1 MAGIHLDI
9 TERKRTEGALRSQL
23 RILELIAASQR
34 LPNILNSVVAH
45 VEEQLPEFV
54 CSILLLNNDDATL
67 HAGAAPN
74 IPREFSESIEGLKIG
89 PDVGSCGTAAYLR
102 KTVIVSDIATDP
114 LWKNYRDFAL
124 GFGFRSCWSAPIF
137 AGGRPKPGNPSDRVL
152 GTFALYGRE
161 PAAPTQEH
169 LRIVSAAANLAGIA
183 IQRHANEEAIR
194 DSEDRLR
201 TLLENLENVAVQ
213 AYEPN
218 GTITFW
224 NKASER
230 VYGYAADE
238 AMGQDIIQLLHSD
251 ETQSFERN
259 LIASALQGIE
269 LPRPEEVEVSRQD
282 GSRITTYTKRV
293 LHRRPGRPP
302 EFFRFDVDITDK
314 KRAEQ
319 ELAQRQ
325 AELFHTSRLSTLG
338 QMVAALS
345 HELAQP
351 LTAIGN
357 YASASAQ
364 MLGHPLPQAPEDL
377 HSYVEAI
384 SHESQR
390 CIAILQRLR
399 DFSRRT
405 PPRRSTCDARQLVED
420 AVDLVRAELRRR
432 NVTLHMVFEEPLP
445 PMIADQIQLQQVLV
459 NLLTN
464 AIDAVRNEPVGHRTI
479 KIRMGQVSKEAKEKE
494 KEQEKEKVAEEL
506 ELVVADSGTG
516 FSSDD
521 LDRLFEPFFTT
532 KPEGMGIGLNICQS
546 IVRQHGGQIEA
557 RNNERGGATFVV
569 RLPLTQE

>member
-1 MAGIHLDI
+1 M
-9 TERKRTEGALRSQL
+9 
-23 RILELIAASQR
+23 
-34 LPNILNSVVAH
+34 
-45 VEEQLPEFV
+45 
-54 CSILLLNNDDATL
+54 
-67 HAGAAPN
+67 
-74 IPREFSESIEGLKIG
+74 
-89 PDVGSCGTAAYLR
+89 
-102 KTVIVSDIATDP
+102 
-114 LWKNYRDFAL
+114 
-124 GFGFRSCWSAPIF
+124 
-137 AGGRPKPGNPSDRVL
+137 
-152 GTFALYGRE
+152 
-161 PAAPTQEH
+161 
-169 LRIVSAAANLAGIA
+169 RIVSAAANLAGIA
-183 IQRHANEEAIR
+183 IERHASEEAIR
-194 DSEDRLR
+194 DSENRLR

-224 NKASER
+224 NKTSER
-230 VYGYAADE
+230 VYGYTADE
-238 AMGQDIIQLLHSD
+238 ALGQDIIQLLHSD

-259 LIASALQGIE
+259 LIASALQGVV

-282 GSRITTYTKRV
+282 GSKITTYTKRI

-364 MLGHPLPQAPEDL
+364 MLGHPLPQAPQDL

-432 NVTLHMVFEEPLP
+432 NVTLHMVFKEPLP

-464 AIDAVRNEPVGHRTI
+464 AIDAVRNQPVGHRTI
-479 KIRMGQVSKEAKEKE
+479 KIHVGQVSSEAKEKE
-494 KEQEKEKVAEEL
+494 QVVEEL
-506 ELVVADSGTG
+506 ELAVADSGTG

-569 RLPLTQE
+569 RLPFIQE

>member
-1 MAGIHLDI
+1 M
-9 TERKRTEGALRSQL
+9 
-23 RILELIAASQR
+23 
-34 LPNILNSVVAH
+34 
-45 VEEQLPEFV
+45 
-54 CSILLLNNDDATL
+54 
-67 HAGAAPN
+67 
-74 IPREFSESIEGLKIG
+74 
-89 PDVGSCGTAAYLR
+89 
-102 KTVIVSDIATDP
+102 
-114 LWKNYRDFAL
+114 
-124 GFGFRSCWSAPIF
+124 
-137 AGGRPKPGNPSDRVL
+137 
-152 GTFALYGRE
+152 
-161 PAAPTQEH
+161 
-169 LRIVSAAANLAGIA
+169 
-183 IQRHANEEAIR
+183 
-194 DSEDRLR
+194 
-201 TLLENLENVAVQ
+201 
-213 AYEPN
+213 
-218 GTITFW
+218 
-224 NKASER
+224 
-230 VYGYAADE
+230 
-238 AMGQDIIQLLHSD
+238 
-251 ETQSFERN
+251 
-259 LIASALQGIE
+259 
-269 LPRPEEVEVSRQD
+269 
-282 GSRITTYTKRV
+282 
-293 LHRRPGRPP
+293 
-302 EFFRFDVDITDK
+302 
-314 KRAEQ
+314 
-319 ELAQRQ
+319 AQRQ

-364 MLGHPLPQAPEDL
+364 MLGHPLPEAPEDL

-420 AVDLVRAELRRR
+420 AVDLVRAELKRR

-445 PMIADQIQLQQVLV
+445 PLIADQIQLQQVLV

-464 AIDAVRNEPVGHRTI
+464 AIDAVRNQPVGHRTI
-479 KIRMGQVSKEAKEKE
+479 KIHVGQVSNEAKEKE
-494 KEQEKEKVAEEL
+494 KEKEKVAAEL

-569 RLPLTQE
+569 RLPITQE